1 MTSDVASLPREPD
14 ILIGMI
20 TELRDEN
27 DKLRAMLATL
37 KRTLFG
43 ARSEKFDAGA
53 GQLPLELEDLSKA
66 SAEPEPAARPK
77 GRDRTTGPK
86 PVRNIGGLPKHLP
99 RDDVV
104 IEPTIDACPCCH
116 VAVSKFAWPLPLHRQ
131 TQMLAGQGIL
141 STGPR
146 WCTGSSARRG
156 G

>member
-53 GQLPLELEDLSKA
+53 GQLPLELEDLSTA
-66 SAEPEPAARPK
+66 STEPEAAASQK
-77 GRDRTTGPK
+77 DGIGLSIGTQTGP
-86 PVRNIGGLPKHLP
+86 PIGVQKGPFRCGLP
-99 RDDVV
+99 
-104 IEPTIDACPCCH
+104 
-116 VAVSKFAWPLPLHRQ
+116 
-131 TQMLAGQGIL
+131 
-141 STGPR
+141 
-146 WCTGSSARRG
+146 
-156 G
+156 